1 MSLSNC
7 KHPSPFAH
15 LRGWT
20 KEHKWL
26 GKTAI
31 YSAKLKKHFQW
42 GTGRKNMSILSR
54 ERLQTTQWKW
64 RNTCSEETR
73 RKHMFTLQDEQERL
87 FHVPLLVLEPCNL
100 QVFQAVN
107 PPLHQVLWNSWL
119 LPVKSKFASITK
131 SPLESY
137 HYNLEAEPFASDN
150 LLLGA
155 YLDAFSLL

>member
-1 MSLSNC
+1 MS
-7 KHPSPFAH
+7 
-15 LRGWT
+15 
-20 KEHKWL
+20 
-26 GKTAI
+26 
-31 YSAKLKKHFQW
+31 
-42 GTGRKNMSILSR
+42 MLSR
-54 ERLQTTQWKW
+54 ERLHSTQWKW
-64 RNTCSEETR
+64 RNTCSEENR
-73 RKHMFTLQDEQERL
+73 RKHMFTLQDEQEKL
-87 FHVPLLVLEPCNL
+87 LHVPLLVLEPCNL

-137 HYNLEAEPFASDN
+137 HYNLEAEPFDFDN